1 MFMFCIICLKKKQR
15 IDIKIHC
22 VMFDY
27 YFFYVV
33 HEYIFVLIN
42 LVEEYRVRTV
52 YVGTRNLFQL

>member
-1 MFMFCIICLKKKQR
+1 
-15 IDIKIHC
+15 
-22 VMFDY
+22 MFDN